1 MKKAVQKV
9 DIVTKLR
16 EKIAEAKKHN
26 DALAIQLQ
34 KLLDGILR
42 DTAEHKAA

>member
-1 MKKAVQKV
+1 MKKAMQKV
-9 DIVTKLR
+9 DIVTKLQ

-34 KLLDGILR
+34 KLLDSILR
-42 DTAEHKAA
+42 DTREHSAA